1 MIKTI
6 VAGAGGRMGG
16 RIIQLIQESPDM
28 MLTGALEKEG
38 HPAVGRDLGEWLG
51 LGKMNLPI
59 VTGLETLIPGGEVLI
74 DFTFH
79 SASLEHIRL
88 AADGPI
94 AMVIGSTGFSGEE
107 MTEVKQLAQR
117 IPCVLAPNMSVGVNA
132 LFKIVGELARI
143 LGEGYDLEILEVH
156 HKMKKD
162 APSGT
167 ALKLAQVLAQARSLD
182 LDQAA
187 VYERKGIIGERK
199 PDEIGIQT
207 FRAGDIIGE
216 HTVLFGGMGERIEIT
231 HRAHS
236 RDTFARGALRAARWL
251 VGKPNGLYDM
261 QDVLGLKEKTPGAE
275 RGAPSV

>member
-16 RIIQLIQESPDM
+16 RISQLIRESPD
-28 MLTGALEKEG
+28 LTLSGALEKEG
-38 HPAVGRDLGEWLG
+38 HPAVGQDLGEWLG
-51 LGKMNLPI
+51 LGKMNLPL
-59 VTGLETLIPGGEVLI
+59 VSELEKLIPGGEVII
-74 DFTFH
+74 DFTFP
-79 SASLEHIRL
+79 SASLDHLRL
-88 AADGPI
+88 AAAGPI
-94 AMVIGSTGFSGEE
+94 PIVIGSTGFTSEE
-107 MTEVKQLAQR
+107 MEEVGRLSRQV
-117 IPCVLAPNMSVGVNA
+117 PCVLAPNMSVGVNA

-143 LGEGYDLEILEVH
+143 LGEGFDLEILEVH

-187 VYERKGIIGERK
+187 VYERKGIIGERR
-199 PDEIGIQT
+199 PGEIGIQT

-216 HTVLFGGMGERIEIT
+216 HTVLFGGLGERIEIT

-251 VGKPNGLYDM
+251 IGKPNGLYDM
-261 QDVLGLKEKTPGAE
+261 QDVLGLKDKAPGAK
-275 RGAPSV
+275 R